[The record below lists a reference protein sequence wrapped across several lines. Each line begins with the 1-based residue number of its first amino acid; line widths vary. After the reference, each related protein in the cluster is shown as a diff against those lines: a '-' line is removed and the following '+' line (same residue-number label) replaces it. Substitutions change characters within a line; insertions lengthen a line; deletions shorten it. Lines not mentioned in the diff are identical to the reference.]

1 MKTISLEDRLE
12 YPLER
17 VWAIISD
24 ITRCDWVPGVDSI
37 RAENSVRTFNMAGIG
52 EVQEKIIRLDHR
64 AHCLQYSAIKTP
76 SGVEHHLATMQLSAD
91 ADGGTLFC
99 WTTEIAPDQFAV
111 AIEPAMTAALSGL
124 RKVLGQ

>member
-37 RAENSVRTFNMAGIG
+37 RAENDIRTFQMAGIG
-52 EVQEKIIRLDHR
+52 EVQEKIICLDHQ

-76 SGVEHHLATMQLSAD
+76 SGVEHHLATIQLSAD
-91 ADGGTLFC
+91 ADGETLFS
-99 WTTEIAPDQFAV
+99 WTTEIAPEQFAV
-111 AIEPAMTAALSGL
+111 AIEPPAVCSNGCL
-124 RKVLGQ
+124 QIP